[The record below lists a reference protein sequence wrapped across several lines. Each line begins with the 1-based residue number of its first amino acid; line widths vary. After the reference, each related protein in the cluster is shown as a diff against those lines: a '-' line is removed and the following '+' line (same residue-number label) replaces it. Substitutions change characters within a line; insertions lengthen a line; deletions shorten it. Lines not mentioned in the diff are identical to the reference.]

1 MHTAIINLN
10 HPAHYFNFGSFSIL
24 AGNLTIIVSM
34 IIIFGI
40 ALFLPFPK
48 SHSDKK

>member
-1 MHTAIINLN
+1 MHTAIINLD
-10 HPAHYFNFGSFSIL
+10 HPAHYFDFGPFSIS

-34 IIIFGI
+34 IIIFGV

-48 SHSDKK
+48 SHGDNK